1 MPSLLTAWRLS
12 LILVAPVYS
21 ECASVC
27 LSPDSLLGKGGP
39 VEDQGATAQLC
50 VLGQHFFLG
59 QLPSPVLETQTLPCC
74 KSFLH
79 GSTG

>member
-21 ECASVC
+21 ECARVC

-39 VEDQGATAQLC
+39 VGAQGAVAHLWI
-50 VLGQHFFLG
+50 LGRRFFLG
-59 QLPSPVLETQTLPCC
+59 QLPFPVLETQTLPCC
-74 KSFLH
+74 NSFLH